1 MLLWAL
7 PFLLLACKT
16 EPGTVEDPLALLIDS
31 IKQEHAPDKRV
42 ALFEIA
48 VENSDQGPVL
58 KGVTNL
64 PLALDSFREQMRTEG
79 IAHIDSIELL
89 PSESLK
95 GKVYGLIDI
104 SVANIRA
111 RPSHSAELVTQST
124 LGMPVR
130 VYQKKGS
137 WYRIQT
143 PDQYLGWVDSGGL
156 ELMDKDRFEQWQAT
170 EKLIYTQTYGHSHI
184 DPDSASQAVSDLVAG
199 NILQLISQ
207 TGSHYQVGYPDGR
220 KAFVPKSGA
229 KPYADWKAGLPMSKE
244 ALVATSKA
252 MMGVP
257 YLWGGTSTK
266 GVDCSGFTKTIFF
279 MNGTVMPRDA
289 SQQIHQGLLV
299 DDSRE
304 FDGLQAG
311 DLLFFGRKATD
322 STVERVI
329 HVGMWIGNNEF
340 IHSSGD
346 VHISSVDPNSPNWD
360 QYNYDRYLRTKRIL
374 NQRDNGL
381 LYLAENGQDLLP

>member
-1 MLLWAL
+1 
-7 PFLLLACKT
+7 
-16 EPGTVEDPLALLIDS
+16 
-31 IKQEHAPDKRV
+31 
-42 ALFEIA
+42 LFEIVA
-48 VENSDQGPVL
+48 ENTDQGTVL

-64 PLALDSFREQMRTEG
+64 PLALDSFREQMRAEG
-79 IAHIDSIELL
+79 IVHIDSIELL

-229 KPYADWKAGLPMSKE
+229 KPYADWKADLPMSKE
-244 ALVATSKA
+244 
-252 MMGVP
+252 
-257 YLWGGTSTK
+257 
-266 GVDCSGFTKTIFF
+266 
-279 MNGTVMPRDA
+279 
-289 SQQIHQGLLV
+289 
-299 DDSRE
+299 
-304 FDGLQAG
+304 
-311 DLLFFGRKATD
+311 
-322 STVERVI
+322 
-329 HVGMWIGNNEF
+329 
-340 IHSSGD
+340 
-346 VHISSVDPNSPNWD
+346 
-360 QYNYDRYLRTKRIL
+360 
-374 NQRDNGL
+374 
-381 LYLAENGQDLLP
+381 